1 MITSFKAS
9 HIISGDELQI
19 IRDSSIQV
27 LDGRILSIGQPVNE
41 AEVVDLGHALLS
53 PMFVNAHCHLGDTGA
68 KELGV
73 GLPLEQVVVPPNG
86 LKHRFLA
93 GLDQET
99 HIQQMRH
106 GLSEMLASGII
117 ACADFREQG
126 LAGVQVLQK
135 AAQGLPIRVICL
147 GRMSEGRNVAETRQE
162 AIEIL
167 EIADGL
173 GIRDVAAYPLP
184 VIQELRR
191 AYPEKIF
198 AIHVS
203 ENAEAEK
210 KSLKDYGK
218 GQTERALELSPDFLV
233 HLTHTPQLELDQVAM
248 RKTIAVCCPRANG
261 ILGDGLPDVA
271 AWVAAGIE
279 FGIGSDNMMIASPD
293 MFREMDYLSRMQRGL
308 HQNPAAIDFHKIFS
322 AATIQ
327 GARALKIDQNL
338 GSLSTGKQASFLVM
352 DLESPN
358 FTFTHDYISA
368 MVHRANITDIRN
380 IYIKGEKFV

>member
-9 HIISGDELQI
+9 HIISGDGLQI
-19 IRDSSIQV
+19 VRDSAV
-27 LDGRILSIGQPVNE
+27 HVVNGRILSIGQPVSE
-41 AEVVDLGHALLS
+41 EKIVDLGHALIS

-73 GLPLEQVVVPPNG
+73 GLPLEEVVVPPNG

-99 HIQQMRH
+99 HIQQMRY
-106 GLSEMLASGII
+106 GLTEMLASGVI
-117 ACADFREQG
+117 ACGDFREQG
-126 LAGVQVLQK
+126 LAGVQALQK
-135 AAQGLPIRVICL
+135 AAHGLPIRVICL
-147 GRMSEGRNVAETRQE
+147 GRMTEGQDVAEIKQE

-173 GIRDVAAYPLP
+173 GIRDVVSYPLQ

-191 AYPEKIF
+191 AYPDKIF

-210 KSLKDYGK
+210 KFHHDYGL
-218 GQTERALELSPDFLV
+218 GQTARALDISPDFLV
-233 HLTHTPQLELDQVAM
+233 HLTHTPQPELEQVAA
-248 RKTIAVCCPRANG
+248 RKTIAVSCPRANG
-261 ILGDGLPDVA
+261 ILGDGLPDVS
-271 AWVAAGIE
+271 AWIAAGVE
-279 FGIGSDNMMIASPD
+279 FALGSDNMMIASPD

-308 HQNPAAIDFHKIFS
+308 HQNSAVIDFHQIFS

-327 GARALKIDQNL
+327 GARALKIDQDF
-338 GSLSTGKQASFLVM
+338 GSLSPGKEASFLVM
-352 DLESPN
+352 DLDSPN
-358 FTFTHDYISA
+358 FTFTHDFISA

-380 IYIKGEKFV
+380 IYIKGEKFA